1 MSSNINHLAET
12 PLNNATGY
20 TTYPPTSTP
29 FATANTDGNTNIN
42 PSTSSDNT
50 GGASTTAD
58 SNLNPRSCVTCRRRK
73 VRCNKREPCSNCI
86 KAGIECVFPGPG
98 RAPRKQRRPPDV
110 EVLSRLRRLE
120 GVVESLGGTEA
131 IEKLIAARLAADS
144 QANTDDNNNTSEPSR
159 APDGNKSGQTV
170 WNIDSTLKSE
180 VQHELGRLVIDDT
193 KSIYMSDRLYTSLG
207 NQVLSLLKYIQN
219 GFGALTVSQ
228 IEELEQILESPS
240 EEDEHETTP
249 EDSSQSPNNRNHDAF
264 LFGYSSI
271 ANTLRNYHPTP
282 TQAFILYKTYELNVA
297 PLLTVVHK
305 PTVRNL
311 IINAAM
317 NGDSIDKSNE
327 ALLFAVYLAAV
338 ISMPPEQCLAE
349 LGDDRDTTI
358 SRFRF
363 ATEQALARANFLNS
377 RNINLLQAAVLFI
390 SCVHKLDTGRF
401 VWTMCSVILRLAT
414 GLGLHRDGTNFGL
427 SPFETEMRRRL
438 WWHIILVD
446 VRTAEDHGTDPMINE
461 WMYDT
466 RMPLNIN
473 DDDITPELKTF
484 PPERAAFTDMTFTMI
499 RCHVSKN
506 YRNLIHFPGGTKS
519 VAPTLE
525 DRKKT
530 VECLHN
536 TLNEKYVKYCDM
548 QEPLQWA
555 CATMAR
561 LVVAKLWLVV
571 HHPMIKNNLTS
582 LSVEDRNRILLTS
595 IEVIEFTR
603 LMETSESTRRWSWL
617 FGSYV
622 QWHAIA
628 FVLAELCVRPQCPG
642 VERAWLAIDS
652 TFHEWERRSMGKK
665 GSLWRPLTK
674 LYNKAQASRAKRY
687 GLPGTGCPTIQE
699 NMPVSLQS
707 QPQQQQAQPQQQQR
721 SQAQRSTP
729 DQQRQNSG
737 SSSPYQRDGNI
748 SQFSSPGQTS
758 DPNSSISATSTLIN
772 QTPSKN
778 ETDNTKPTPEFNLD
792 LSKNIPDILSD
803 FMPVYTMAI
812 SGSGD
817 NNISNISNINNIPTT
832 TSVLNTTTAD
842 MNHPTTS
849 TFTPTSAAY
858 IDPIDN
864 VWPQDM
870 PNAFGMPMDWEQF
883 DDVMRDFQQ
892 EFEQVAGPDSGD
904 SQIRFM

>member
-1 MSSNINHLAET
+1 MSSNNNLAET

-20 TTYPPTSTP
+20 TTYPPPISTP
-29 FATANTDGNTNIN
+29 FATANPNANTTTNIN

-50 GGASTTAD
+50 GGGASSTAAD
-58 SNLNPRSCVTCRRRK
+58 SSLNPRSCVTCRRRK
-73 VRCNKREPCSNCI
+73 VRCNKREPCSNCV

-131 IEKLIAARLAADS
+131 IEKLIAARLTADS
-144 QANTDDNNNTSEPSR
+144 QANSNDNNNTSESFR
-159 APDGNKSGQTV
+159 APDLENKSGRTV
-170 WNIDSTLKSE
+170 WNIDSTLKNE

-193 KSIYMSDRLYTSLG
+193 KSMYMSDRLYTSLG
-207 NQVLSLLKYIQN
+207 NQVIFSFLECIQN
-219 GFGALTVSQ
+219 GFGTNCVRQL
-228 IEELEQILESPS
+228 EEWEQILESPS
-240 EEDEHETTP
+240 EEEENETSP

-264 LFGYSSI
+264 LFGYSST
-271 ANTLRNYHPTP
+271 AHSLRNYHPTP
-282 TQAFILYKTYELNVA
+282 TQAFILYKTYEQNVA

-305 PTVRNL
+305 PTIRNL
-311 IINAAM
+311 IISAAM
-317 NGDSIDKSNE
+317 NGDAIDKSNE
-327 ALLFAVYLAAV
+327 ALVFAMYLAAV

-363 ATEQALARANFLNS
+363 ATEQALARANLLNS

-390 SCVHKLDTGRF
+390 SCVHKLDSGRF

-438 WWHIILVD
+438 WWHIVIVD

-473 DDDITPELKTF
+473 DDDISPEMKTF
-484 PPERAAFTDMTFTMI
+484 PPERASFTDMTFTMI
-499 RCHVSKN
+499 RCHVSRN
-506 YRNLIHFPGGTKS
+506 YRHLIHFPGGTKS

-603 LMETSESTRRWSWL
+603 LMETSESTRRWGWL
-617 FGSYV
+617 FGSYI

-652 TFHEWERRSMGKK
+652 TFHEWERKSMGKK

-674 LYNKAQASRAKRY
+674 LYNRAQAARAKRY
-687 GLPGTGCPTIQE
+687 APGTGCPIIDQDIP
-699 NMPVSLQS
+699 NLQQQPP
-707 QPQQQQAQPQQQQR
+707 QPQQSRAQK
-721 SQAQRSTP
+721 SKP
-729 DQQRQNSG
+729 DQQRQNST
-737 SSSPYQRDGNI
+737 SSSPNQRDGNI
-748 SQFSSPGQTS
+748 SQLSSPGQTS
-758 DPNSSISATSTLIN
+758 HVSDPNSSTSATFTQTNL
-772 QTPSKN
+772 TPSTNK
-778 ETDNTKPTPEFNLD
+778 TDNTKPIPEFNLD
-792 LSKNIPDILSD
+792 LSKNMSNILSD
-803 FMPVYTMAI
+803 FMPAYNLAI
-812 SGSGD
+812 TSSGD
-817 NNISNISNINNIPTT
+817 NGIANMSNINNIPTT
-832 TSVLNTTTAD
+832 AD
-842 MNHPTTS
+842 MNHPITS
-849 TFTPTSAAY
+849 TFSPASAAY
-858 IDPIDN
+858 INPNDN

-892 EFEQVAGPDSGD
+892 EFEQVAGPDSSD

>member
-1 MSSNINHLAET
+1 MSAET

-20 TTYPPTSTP
+20 TTYPPSTSTP
-29 FATANTDGNTNIN
+29 FATANPDASPNINPNTN

-50 GGASTTAD
+50 GGVSATAD
-58 SNLNPRSCVTCRRRK
+58 SNLNLRSCVTCRRRK
-73 VRCNKREPCSNCI
+73 VRCNKREPCSNCV

-131 IEKLIAARLAADS
+131 IEKLIAARLTGES
-144 QANTDDNNNTSEPSR
+144 PANTNSANTNENNDTGGSFRASEIE
-159 APDGNKSGQTV
+159 DKSGP
-170 WNIDSTLKSE
+170 
-180 VQHELGRLVIDDT
+180 R
-193 KSIYMSDRLYTSLG
+193 
-207 NQVLSLLKYIQN
+207 
-219 GFGALTVSQ
+219 

-240 EEDEHETTP
+240 EADENENSP
-249 EDSSQSPNNRNHDAF
+249 EDSTQSPNNRNHDAF
-264 LFGYSSI
+264 LFGYSSV
-271 ANTLRNYHPTP
+271 AHTLHNYHPTP
-282 TQAFILYKTYELNVA
+282 TQAFILYKTYEQNVS
-297 PLLTVVHK
+297 PLLTVVHR
-305 PTVRNL
+305 PTIRNL

-317 NGDSIDKSNE
+317 GDSIDKSNE
-327 ALLFAVYLAAV
+327 ALVFAVYLVAV

-349 LGDDRDTTI
+349 LGDDRDTMV

-363 ATEQALARANFLNS
+363 ATEQALARANLLNS
-377 RNINLLQAAVLFI
+377 RNINLLQAGVLLI
-390 SCVHKLDTGRF
+390 SCIHKIDHGRF

-414 GLGLHRDGTNFGL
+414 GLGIHRDGTNFGL

-438 WWHIILVD
+438 WWHIVIVD

-473 DDDITPELKTF
+473 DDDISPEMKFF
-484 PPERAAFTDMTFTMI
+484 PPERAGFTDMTFTMI
-499 RCHVSKN
+499 RCHVSRN
-506 YRNLIHFPGGTKS
+506 YRNLISFPGGTKS
-519 VAPTLE
+519 VTPTLE

-530 VECLHN
+530 VECLHK

-571 HHPMIKNNLTS
+571 HHPMLKNNLTS

-603 LMETSESTRRWSWL
+603 LMETSESTRRWGWL

-642 VERAWLAIDS
+642 VDRAWLAIDS
-652 TFHEWERRSMGKK
+652 TFHEWERGSMGKK

-674 LYNKAQASRAKRY
+674 LYNRAQASRAKRY
-687 GLPGTGCPTIQE
+687 GPPGTGCPTIDHIHDIT
-699 NMPVSLQS
+699 
-707 QPQQQQAQPQQQQR
+707 QPQPKPQQQQR
-721 SQAQRSTP
+721 SQPQKTKP
-729 DQQRQNSG
+729 DQQRQNSTN
-737 SSSPYQRDGNI
+737 SSPYQRDGNTP
-748 SQFSSPGQTS
+748 QFSSPGQTS
-758 DPNSSISATSTLIN
+758 HGADPNSSISAPITQTSTN
-772 QTPSKN
+772 KTN
-778 ETDNTKPTPEFNLD
+778 TTKPIPEFNLD
-792 LSKNIPDILSD
+792 MSKNIPDILGD
-803 FMPVYTMAI
+803 FMPQYTMAI
-812 SGSGD
+812 SGSSD
-817 NNISNISNINNIPTT
+817 NNGPNASNMNNIPIT
-832 TSVLNTTTAD
+832 TSGMNTTD
-842 MNHPTTS
+842 INNPTTS
-849 TFTPTSAAY
+849 TFSSTPAAY
-858 IDPIDN
+858 INPNNN
-864 VWPQDM
+864 VWTEDM